1 MNEKEDKWD
10 LTLFQILRLRGNVT
24 YLIDDNHTYTDI
36 LLRINM
42 FIEKGLVRKTDDSFV
57 LTEKGQDYYQQLNC
71 SLGKRGLYKYFMES
85 NENKKTTI
93 NVEDIYIPRK
103 RLKL

>member
-1 MNEKEDKWD
+1 MNECEHKWD
-10 LTLFQILRLRGNVT
+10 LTLFQILRVRGNVS
-24 YLIDDNHTYTDI
+24 YLIDNEHTYTDI
-36 LLRINM
+36 LLRINK
-42 FIEKGLVRKTDDSFV
+42 FIENGILRKIDDSFV
-57 LTEKGQDYYQQLNC
+57 LTENGQDYYHKLSR

-85 NENKKTTI
+85 SENKKTTI

>member
-10 LTLFQILRLRGNVT
+10 LTLFQILRVRGNAS

-36 LLRINM
+36 LLRINK

-57 LTEKGQDYYQQLNC
+57 LTEKGQDYYHQLSC

-85 NENKKTTI
+85 NDNKTTSI
-93 NVEDIYIPRK
+93 STEDIYIPRK
-103 RLKL
+103 RFKL